1 MLNKIKNYKKSYL
14 IINVIL
20 SVLLIFF
27 VANIF
32 IFKQTSFIFLITSI
46 LIPTILL
53 ILIFGYEKKSRRFKY
68 ESLFY
73 VFAYCVLFL
82 LITYFIGI
90 FIGFSKNVYK
100 LNFSNLINNIIP
112 YLILIVISEV
122 LRYEISRK
130 GEGSLLSYV
139 LVTAILICV
148 DMSIFLKTYDLS
160 IGDEQI
166 KFICAIVMPSFFKNI
181 CLIHFN
187 RNGGIYSS
195 LLYRLL
201 LDLKIFIFPI
211 FPNFGIYWDSVIYT
225 TLPVLMSLI
234 IRLHLKQY
242 KYEYEYDTRTI
253 LKKGALYNYLFYFI
267 LFGLILII
275 NILVSCSFKY
285 NMIAIGS
292 GSMSPKIEKGDAVIY
307 EKFDGKNMPEKE
319 QILVFHKDKKII
331 VHRIID
337 VVDINEK
344 EKIYYTKGDNNDS
357 PDGYPIETKDI
368 VGVVKTKIKY
378 IGIPSVLIS
387 ELIKK

>member
-73 VFAYCVLFL
+73 VFAYCILFL

-90 FIGFSKNVYK
+90 FIGFSKNIYK

-242 KYEYEYDTRTI
+242 KYEYDTRTI

-275 NILVSCSFKY
+275 NILVSCSFKD

>member
-20 SVLLIFF
+20 SLLLTFF
-27 VANIF
+27 VANIL

-68 ESLFY
+68 EMLFY
-73 VFAYCVLFL
+73 VFAYCALFL
-82 LITYFIGI
+82 LVTYFIGL
-90 FIGFSKNVYK
+90 FIGFSRNVYR
-100 LNFSNLINNIIP
+100 LNLSNIIHNVIP
-112 YLILIVISEV
+112 YFILIIISEV

-130 GEGSLLSYV
+130 GDGSLLSYV

-148 DMSIFLKTYDLS
+148 DISMFLKTYDLS
-160 IGDEQI
+160 IGDEGI
-166 KFICAIVMPSFFKNI
+166 KFICAIALPSFFKNI
-181 CLIHFN
+181 CLLYFDK
-187 RNGGIYSS
+187 NGGIYSS
-195 LLYRLL
+195 LVYRLL
-201 LDLKIFIFPI
+201 LDLKLVVVPI
-211 FPNFGIYWDSVIYT
+211 IPNFGIYWDSVIYT
-225 TLPVLMSLI
+225 VLPVLMALI

-242 KYEYEYDTRTI
+242 KYEDDTEVI
-253 LKKGALYNYLFYFI
+253 LKNGVLYNYLFYFI
-267 LFGLILII
+267 ILGVVLVI
-275 NILVSCSFKY
+275 NVLVSCSFTY

-292 GSMSPKIEKGDAVIY
+292 GSMSPKINKGDAVIY
-307 EKFDGKNMPEKE
+307 EKFDGKKMPEKG
-319 QILVFHKDKKII
+319 QVLVFHKNDRTI

-357 PDGYPIETKDI
+357 PDGYPIEKKDI
-368 VGVVKTKIKY
+368 LGVVKTKISF
-378 IGIPSVLIS
+378 IGIPSVFLS

>member
-20 SVLLIFF
+20 SILLIFF

-73 VFAYCVLFL
+73 VFAYCILFL

-139 LVTAILICV
+139 LVTAVLICV

-181 CLIHFN
+181 CLIYFN
-187 RNGGIYSS
+187 RNGGIYPS

-201 LDLKIFIFPI
+201 LDLKIFILPI

-225 TLPVLMSLI
+225 ILPVLMSLI

-242 KYEYEYDTRTI
+242 KYEDDTSII
-253 LKKGALYNYLFYFI
+253 LKKSVLYNYLFYSI
-267 LFGLILII
+267 LFGLVLII
-275 NILVSCSFKY
+275 NILVSCSFTY

-292 GSMSPKIEKGDAVIY
+292 GSMSPKIDKGDAVIY
-307 EKFDGKNMPEKE
+307 EKFDGKNMPKKG

-378 IGIPSVLIS
+378 IGIPSVYIS

>member
-1 MLNKIKNYKKSYL
+1 MLNRIKNYKKSYL

-20 SVLLIFF
+20 SILLIFF

-46 LIPTILL
+46 LIPTLLL
-53 ILIFGYEKKSRRFKY
+53 ILTFGYEKKSRRFKY

-242 KYEYEYDTRTI
+242 KYEYDTRTI

>member
-1 MLNKIKNYKKSYL
+1 MLNRIKNYKKSYL

-20 SVLLIFF
+20 SILLIFF

-46 LIPTILL
+46 LIPTLLL
-53 ILIFGYEKKSRRFKY
+53 ILTFGYEKKSRRFKY

-112 YLILIVISEV
+112 YLLLIVTSEI

-242 KYEYEYDTRTI
+242 KYEYDTRTI

>member
-1 MLNKIKNYKKSYL
+1 M
-14 IINVIL
+14 
-20 SVLLIFF
+20 
-27 VANIF
+27 
-32 IFKQTSFIFLITSI
+32 TS
-46 LIPTILL
+46 
-53 ILIFGYEKKSRRFKY
+53 
-68 ESLFY
+68 
-73 VFAYCVLFL
+73 
-82 LITYFIGI
+82 
-90 FIGFSKNVYK
+90 K
-100 LNFSNLINNIIP
+100 LNLVNLINNIIP

-148 DMSIFLKTYDLS
+148 DLSVFLKTYDLS

-166 KFICAIVMPSFFKNI
+166 KFICAIAMPSFFKNI
-181 CLIHFN
+181 CLIYFN
-187 RNGGIYSS
+187 RNGGIYPS

-225 TLPVLMSLI
+225 ILPVLMALI

-242 KYEYEYDTRTI
+242 KYEDDTSTI
-253 LKKGALYNYLFYFI
+253 LKKGVLYNYLFYFI
-267 LFGLILII
+267 LLGLVLII
-275 NILVSCSFKY
+275 NILVSCSFTY

-292 GSMSPKIEKGDAVIY
+292 SSMSPKIDKGDAVIY
-307 EKFDGKNMPEKE
+307 EKFNGKNMPEKE

-331 VHRIID
+331 VHRI
-337 VVDINEK
+337 VDIVDISEK

-387 ELIKK
+387 ELIRK

>member
-20 SVLLIFF
+20 SILLIFF
-27 VANIF
+27 VSNIF

-46 LIPTILL
+46 LIPTLLL
-53 ILIFGYEKKSRRFKY
+53 ILTFGYEKKSRRFKY

-242 KYEYEYDTRTI
+242 KYEYDTRTI